1 MQKKNIRDITIPK
14 TIKNLKYVTPPFGDH
29 LLVSFTINSELKNTI
44 VAYRRNWQ
52 KYSKEALNAKLESQN
67 WQILNDDVQG
77 YWNCF
82 ESRLVRIVDELAPL
96 ELIAEKKKHSRHNH
110 P

>member
-1 MQKKNIRDITIPK
+1 M
-14 TIKNLKYVTPPFGDH
+14 
-29 LLVSFTINSELKNTI
+29 VSFTINSELKNSI

-82 ESRLVRIVDELAPL
+82 ESRLVQIVDELAPL
-96 ELIAEKKKHSRHNH
+96 ELIAEKKNVRDITIPKTIKNKINRRDRLLKKTIANNTPEKKAS
-110 P
+110 